1 MFSPDVIKWVLP
13 VPVDSSS
20 IDEYIVSGGY
30 NTLLRKKQIK
40 FLESSK
46 KKIIKDFYEHSKS
59 WNPKNKSYVYK
70 LEPIFSIDRELISHH
85 YVGSSWCDKNL
96 LTDRFLVHFKNMRD
110 RTDGKEVED
119 SPSFEKSKDHFE
131 KCKLVCL
138 VVYIEPVT
146 KDEHIVR
153 EDELIKAHISEYGIE
168 FIENKKTSSSGER
181 SLWTGARTDK
191 QRQRMKK
198 TFIARGH
205 SRPGQNKGRKKSSEE
220 TTKIRKTTREVYN
233 DRMYKITY
241 ENGTETRLHRVDS
254 KKKLGVTPEHLHR
267 IASRMTL
274 GYPKYDESYKMGP
287 KQKGP
292 QGDAHHKL
300 WNKGIVKVEFG
311 GKSGSLKKPFYLK
324 HKDTSEITFYKSI
337 ADGFKKIKCVDDK
350 PIYKK
355 VLGKIVDG
363 HIHGDDVEYF
373 PYTLF
378 IKDKD

>member
-1 MFSPDVIKWVLP
+1 MFRPDVMKWVLP

-40 FLESSK
+40 FFESSK
-46 KKIIKDFYEHSKS
+46 KKIKKDFYEHSKS

-70 LEPIFSIDRELISHH
+70 FELIFSIDGELVSHH
-85 YVGSSWCDKNL
+85 YVGRSGTDESL
-96 LTDRFLVHFKNMRD
+96 FGDRFLIHFKNMIN
-110 RTDGKEVED
+110 RTEGKEVED
-119 SPSFEKSKDHFE
+119 SPSFEKSKDHLE

-138 VVYIEPVT
+138 VVYIDPVT
-146 KDEHIVR
+146 KDAHIVR
-153 EDELIKAHISEYGIE
+153 EDELIKAHISEYRTE
-168 FIENKKTSSSGER
+168 FIENKQGSSSGKP
-181 SLWTGARTDK
+181 SLWTGARIEG

-198 TFIARGH
+198 TSIARGH

-220 TTKIRKTTREVYN
+220 TTKIRNAARGVYN
-233 DRMYKITY
+233 DRMYKIT
-241 ENGTETRLHRVDS
+241 EEDGTETRLHRVDS

-324 HKDTSEITFYKSI
+324 HKDTGEITFYKSI
-337 ADGFKKIKCVDDK
+337 ADGLKKIKYVDDK
-350 PIYKK
+350 PICKT
-355 VLGKIVDG
+355 VLRKIVNG
-363 HIHGDDVEYF
+363 HIHGDDVGYF